1 MISGDVTGII
11 AEYNFFHN
19 GHAKQLSIIKERY
32 KNTKIVA
39 VMSGNFT
46 QRGEAAFLNKW
57 KRAELA
63 VRAGVDLVI
72 ELPFVYATSSAEV
85 FATGGVGILDGLGIV
100 DRICFGSETANTQ
113 NLTEIAK
120 VLCESTRLDAY
131 IEKFMSEGNS
141 FAAARQVAAEKILGR
156 EIPELKNPNDI
167 LAIEYIKAV
176 IRRHSKVEIFPV
188 ERQKGDHF
196 ASASEMRNY
205 VKNRIFDEN
214 IEKLVPVKVIDHLK
228 AFVRAEYS
236 KRTGTCDMIKAMD
249 DKLFLLARYKLIT
262 EGISS
267 MRDIYEISEGLE
279 NRLADFLKKST
290 SMEEF
295 VQGASSK
302 RYTKARMRRALL
314 FYIVGIRRDEM
325 KKIMAQDILYA
336 RPLAFS
342 ADGAKLLKR
351 IQKTGKI
358 QVVGQ
363 KRSENEDEGVFPV
376 TKYDILATELYELE
390 PERGLYRTMEYMQKP
405 FVG

>member
-1 MISGDVTGII
+1 
-11 AEYNFFHN
+11 
-19 GHAKQLSIIKERY
+19 
-32 KNTKIVA
+32 
-39 VMSGNFT
+39 
-46 QRGEAAFLNKW
+46 
-57 KRAELA
+57 
-63 VRAGVDLVI
+63 
-72 ELPFVYATSSAEV
+72 
-85 FATGGVGILDGLGIV
+85 
-100 DRICFGSETANTQ
+100 
-113 NLTEIAK
+113 
-120 VLCESTRLDAY
+120 
-131 IEKFMSEGNS
+131 
-141 FAAARQVAAEKILGR
+141 
-156 EIPELKNPNDI
+156 
-167 LAIEYIKAV
+167 
-176 IRRHSKVEIFPV
+176 
-188 ERQKGDHF
+188 
-196 ASASEMRNY
+196 
-205 VKNRIFDEN
+205 
-214 IEKLVPVKVIDHLK
+214 
-228 AFVRAEYS
+228 
-236 KRTGTCDMIKAMD
+236 
-249 DKLFLLARYKLIT
+249 
-262 EGISS
+262 